1 MDKVFIRQPYN
12 YDVKAASDAVA
23 FVSVNP
29 TLAQQQFRDETDI
42 NNLVDRFLRTGEI
55 PPVDGRAVY
64 GNFLDVPDSYQ
75 DCLEAVCRAQE
86 AFDELPAKVRQ
97 RFDNDPAQLLS
108 FLQDP
113 KNLDEA
119 VQLGLME
126 KPQPAE
132 PAQNTTPAE
141 PAEPGTVDLT

>member
-12 YDVKAASDAVA
+12 YDVMAASDAVA

-29 TLAQQQFRDETDI
+29 TLAQQQFKDETDI
-42 NNLVDRFLRTGEI
+42 NNLVDRFLRTGEM

-64 GNFLDVPDSYQ
+64 GNFLDVPQSYQ

-97 RFDNDPAQLLS
+97 RFNNDPAQLLS
-108 FLQDP
+108 FLHDP
-113 KNLDEA
+113 ANVDEA
-119 VQLGLME
+119 VDLGLME

-132 PAQNTTPAE
+132 PAQNTTPAA